1 MGIAC
6 AETDGAT
13 LRRASSAA
21 VSAFGKQRALL
32 HQAGTYHGQGGA
44 LGEHI
49 APLGDPSGYPLLRPF
64 QINGSR
70 ACSHNPDAVQRTAV
84 NSQDCRSFQ

>member
-44 LGEHI
+44 LGEHM
-49 APLGDPSGYPLLRPF
+49 APLGEPSGCFLLGHF
-64 QINGSR
+64 DIG
-70 ACSHNPDAVQRTAV
+70 AL
-84 NSQDCRSFQ
+84 